1 MRTRRWPSRKR
12 PTKPEDATGAGD
24 GTADVGAA
32 SAAKEI
38 SFAAEGAPTPRRR
51 SPRKAALD
59 LLARREHGVAEL
71 RAKLADREFAP
82 DEIEATL
89 TTLQREGLL
98 SESRFLEAF
107 VASHAR
113 RGHGPVWIRAELERK
128 GIAGEAIREALEA
141 AEVDWDAEAE
151 AVRVKR
157 FGPEPPADFK
167 ARARQARFLQYR
179 GYRTRLLD

>member
-12 PTKPEDATGAGD
+12 PTKPEQADGG

-32 SAAKEI
+32 SAAKDI
-38 SFAAEGAPTPRRR
+38 AFAAEAAPTRRR
-51 SPRKAALD
+51 SPRRAALD

-71 RAKLADREFAP
+71 RAKLVDREFTP

-89 TTLQREGLL
+89 TALQQEGLL
-98 SESRFLEAF
+98 SEDRFLESF
-107 VASHAR
+107 IGSHAR

-167 ARARQARFLQYR
+167 ERARQARFLQYR

>member
-1 MRTRRWPSRKR
+1 MATRRWPSRKR
-12 PTKPEDATGAGD
+12 PTKPEAGDGGAGD
-24 GTADVGAA
+24 
-32 SAAKEI
+32 I
-38 SFAAEGAPTPRRR
+38 SFAPAAAPTRRR

-71 RAKLADREFAP
+71 RAKLADREFPA

-89 TTLQREGLL
+89 AALQAEGLL
-98 SESRFLEAF
+98 SEARFLEAF

-128 GIAGEAIREALEA
+128 GVAGEAIRQAIEA
-141 AEVDWDAEAE
+141 AEVDWEAEAE

-157 FGPEPPADFK
+157 FGPEPPADFQAK
-167 ARARQARFLQYR
+167 ARQARFLQYR
-179 GYRTRLLD
+179 GFRTRLLD

>member
-12 PTKPEDATGAGD
+12 PTKPEQGADAP
-24 GTADVGAA
+24 VGAA

-38 SFAAEGAPTPRRR
+38 SFAPEGAPTTRRR

-71 RAKLADREFAP
+71 RAKLADREFTP
-82 DEIEATL
+82 EEIEATL
-89 TTLQREGLL
+89 AALQREGLL

-128 GIAGEAIREALEA
+128 GVSGEAIREALEA

-157 FGPEPPADFK
+157 FGTEPPADFK
-167 ARARQARFLQYR
+167 ERARQARFLQYR